1 MEDSELNMMYEK
13 EKPMVKVSES
23 SLRNSVW
30 PSLKPFVN
38 GGLAAVLPLSSVYF
52 LQSCVYHILNAMI
65 KSSGQE
71 LINPKWLHQTHFN
84 VSQRMPFVLS
94 RRGINMAA
102 LLGSY
107 EIFTRKV
114 EALNK
119 GSPLT
124 IYQEAACGLIS
135 ATFRAYI
142 CYPLIEGHVAAGIA
156 QAVTLKH
163 NRFGHIFSTITRVV
177 RNEGPLALWKGAS
190 RVNPV
195 SLASCT
201 GMLVS
206 YDRTRIYLK
215 ERYGLRENAARLGAG
230 IFSGMC
236 SGACTISVCYAAE
249 IIGFIRS
256 KRVKSPH
263 SFLFYALKVLE
274 PGGGS
279 NFYSRLGKQSVRNA
293 PGVMMVWVLLEAIR
307 DAEESIGL

>member
-13 EKPMVKVSES
+13 EKQMVKVSES
-23 SLRNSVW
+23 SFRNSVW

-52 LQSCVYHILNAMI
+52 LQSCIYHSLNAMV

-71 LINPKWLHQTHFN
+71 LINPKWLHQTYFN

-94 RRGINMAA
+94 RGGINMAA

-107 EIFTRKV
+107 D
-114 EALNK
+114 
-119 GSPLT
+119 
-124 IYQEAACGLIS
+124 
-135 ATFRAYI
+135 
-142 CYPLIEGHVAAGIA
+142 
-156 QAVTLKH
+156 
-163 NRFGHIFSTITRVV
+163 TITQVV
-177 RNEGPLALWKGAS
+177 RNEGVLALWKGAP
-190 RVNPV
+190 RVNPA
-195 SLASCT
+195 SMASCT

-236 SGACTISVCYAAE
+236 SGACAISIRYAAE

-263 SFLFYALKVLE
+263 SFLFYALKVLK

-279 NFYSRLGKQSVRNA
+279 NFYSCLGKQSVRNA
-293 PGVMMVWVLLEAIR
+293 PGAMIMWVFLEAVR